1 MNAAVPTFRT
11 VPTKKIRKRS
21 RLQGLQ
27 MRSSFFRRHQRI
39 ILLAI
44 SAVAG
49 TVSLF
54 LLIRRALYGAHTR
67 IDIVE
72 FSDESKAQFITEHLQ
87 NYITSKLVW
96 NSSLICSIGCTSD
109 LLRDLRVQYPFL
121 EDIDLSRKDANT
133 MLVSL
138 TYAPPRLVFQLNTT
152 KRATYEEKFFQ
163 LSPLLSRGQDQ
174 TPVYLPRYLGT
185 LDSLDAL
192 FFKTSEAT
200 LINTLHTI
208 YATLRSWS
216 IDAVTY
222 IPWWEKLLIEY
233 NKKSV
238 YLDLTK
244 NIDLQLTKLVDLEQY
259 YEWFP
264 YLLTID
270 LGSSEYAIIK

>member
-1 MNAAVPTFRT
+1 
-11 VPTKKIRKRS
+11 
-21 RLQGLQ
+21 

-39 ILLAI
+39 ILLAA

-49 TVSLF
+49 IISLF

-72 FSDESKAQFITEHLQ
+72 FSDESTAQFTTEHLQ
-87 NYITSKLVW
+87 NYITSKLVGD
-96 NSSLICSIGCTSD
+96 SSLICSIGCTSD

-138 TYAPPRLVFQLNTT
+138 TYAPPRLVFQLNTV
-152 KRATYEEKFFQ
+152 KRAAYEEKFFQ

-185 LDSLDAL
+185 LDSLDAI
-192 FFKTSEAT
+192 FFKTSEDT

-216 IDAVTY
+216 IEAVTY
-222 IPWWEKLLIEY
+222 IPWGEKLLVEY